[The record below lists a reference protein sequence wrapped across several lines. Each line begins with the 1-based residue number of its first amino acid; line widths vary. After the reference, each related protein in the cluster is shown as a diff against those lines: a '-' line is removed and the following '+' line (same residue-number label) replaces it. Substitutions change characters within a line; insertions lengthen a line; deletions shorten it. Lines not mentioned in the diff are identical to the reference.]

1 MESPI
6 MRIPRMK
13 MKIQGLPSEGAFLT
27 RQRDIP
33 RSWPE
38 RRSIS
43 RPGQWAIALL
53 LILTTGFLAE
63 DAKAIRLVC
72 GNGRTGT
79 FGSLVPQTVCWY
91 EDDPRPSGHAGDG
104 RGDGGGGKR
113 TLSPAPSAKEQQSQ
127 SKLEKASRCGELS
140 GNPVVLSTGNKVE
153 PELDFS
159 TGGEMGLYLQRTY
172 NAYWGARGLFGNYWL
187 SNFDYTLVPSS
198 DGRMLWAQRPDG
210 RRIKYLLD
218 DASGHYL
225 EEKAGPIAYV
235 IRESDGSYQLHN
247 EDNGI
252 ERYSAAGY
260 ILSLRNEQGVGW
272 NFTYSNNYLQQVVHS
287 SGRTVKF
294 VWSDGVVS
302 QVIDPA
308 GNVYRYSYVANV
320 FGSGTGQGRLASAT
334 LPGTPETTISYHY
347 EDNRFPGALT
357 GKSFNGVRYSTF
369 AYDDQGRAISTEH
382 AGGVE
387 RFSFRYVVAATQAV
401 TPPPKPTPPGGFVPG
416 ESNGYCDYKPGGG
429 RVCYQPKSVGGAV
442 PMSLQASAAATSTT
456 KDIPKKLS
464 VTETSPLGR
473 ETTYVYVDD
482 RLIEVSGNATSHC
495 PASYKEKTYDANGY
509 EDIVSDF
516 SDNYTDFDYD
526 PQGHLLKKVEAKGT
540 STERTT
546 TYAWDTT
553 NNRLVRE
560 TVVGD
565 HEVRYEYT
573 SDGRIAKETVADLTQ
588 YGQGRSQVTTYG
600 YSKHSNGLLSRMVID
615 GPLPGSTDAVT
626 YDYSSTGDLVGIT
639 NGLGHKTTYEDYNG
653 LGLPGKVTGPNG
665 DVTQYGYDAR
675 GRVTARTDMVKGA
688 SQTTSYSYTGA
699 GKLAA
704 VRRPD
709 GVTRQYLY
717 DAALRVAEEFQAR
730 NGGAAYERKRY
741 QYNNASQ
748 PVRVEVLDTAYPG
761 NTQIVGNIDGVDHDG
776 NWNWYVSGWACS
788 TAYAGQID
796 VHLYAGGAA
805 GSGQMVTSAR
815 ANLASEPAVAQRCQT
830 NGTAYR
836 FRIPLSLDARQ
847 RFGGKSIY
855 VHGISPAGSGNLTI
869 GNSGT
874 YKIPAAPVIGE
885 FQGVERDADWN
896 YFAKGWACAV
906 GEQGAIEV
914 QAFVGGGAGVGTYVA
929 SVRADQPADAAVAT
943 SCQTPSQ
950 ARAFRIPLGIGLR
963 GAHAGKGI
971 FLIGKAPNG
980 NIGDQQLANS
990 GTQGV
995 PAIAWA
1001 AEVVGWSGVGMSMFP
1016 GQTSTVKLTMRNTG
1030 NVVWG
1035 ADGTGNTYL
1044 ARGTYPTSLNVAV
1057 ALPGRVAP
1065 GQEAVFSWTFTAP
1078 RPITTT
1084 SYHMAAQMATD
1095 GTTWG
1100 PSTTAVIQ
1108 VEGSGGCV
1116 GTRCTQPRSID
1127 ERIILDAQGG
1137 AQ

>member
-1 MESPI
+1 MATAMESRRRGRGSAL
-6 MRIPRMK
+6 RIAIRRTLEASLLLSGSLWVASAGADTSDLDRITVRPPFDWIHIIPDNPPLYMPPPPGSDWGWGER
-13 MKIQGLPSEGAFLT
+13 GDVVVENEGA
-27 RQRDIP
+27 
-33 RSWPE
+33 E
-38 RRSIS
+38 
-43 RPGQWAIALL
+43 
-53 LILTTGFLAE
+53 
-63 DAKAIRLVC
+63 
-72 GNGRTGT
+72 
-79 FGSLVPQTVCWY
+79 
-91 EDDPRPSGHAGDG
+91 
-104 RGDGGGGKR
+104 
-113 TLSPAPSAKEQQSQ
+113 EQQTQ
-127 SKLEKASRCGELS
+127 TKLQKASACGEIG

-153 PELDFS
+153 PELDFIA
-159 TGGEMGLYLQRTY
+159 TGEMGLYLQRVY
-172 NAYWGARGLFGNYWL
+172 NGFWSARGLFGSYWL
-187 SNFDYTLVPSS
+187 SNFDYTLVPSN
-198 DGRMLWAQRPDG
+198 DGKILWAQRPDG
-210 RRIKYLLD
+210 RRVKYVLD
-218 DASGHYL
+218 AVSGHYL
-225 EEKAGPIAYV
+225 EDKADPIAYV
-235 IRESDGSYQLHN
+235 VKDGSIGFTIYN
-247 EDNGI
+247 ENNGI
-252 ERYSAAGY
+252 EKYNSEGY
-260 ILSLRNEQGVGW
+260 ILERRNEQGVGW
-272 NFTYSNNYLQQVVHS
+272 VFTYSGKYLQQVTHS

-294 VWSDGVVS
+294 AWSDGVVS
-302 QVIDPA
+302 QVTDPA
-308 GNVYRYSYVANV
+308 GNVYRYAYTANV
-320 FGSGTGQGRLASAT
+320 FGAGSGYARLASTT
-334 LPGTPETTISYHY
+334 LPGSPETTVSYHY
-347 EDNRFPGALT
+347 EDSRFPGALT

-369 AYDDQGRAISTEH
+369 TYDDQGRATSTEH
-382 AGGVE
+382 SGGVE
-387 RFSFRYVVAATQAV
+387 RYGFNYGVETTQAV
-401 TPPPKPTPPGGFVPG
+401 TPPPAPVPPGGFRDDEPR
-416 ESNGYCDYKPGGG
+416 GYCESKPGGS
-429 RVCYQPKSVGGAV
+429 RICYQPRSIGAPV
-442 PMSLQASAAATSTT
+442 MMTASASLQAASVTAPTT
-456 KDIPKKLS
+456 KTIPKKIL

-473 ETTYVYVDD
+473 KTTYVYVDD
-482 RLIEVSGNATSHC
+482 KLTEVSGDATPHC

-573 SDGRIAKETVADLTQ
+573 SDGRVAKKTVADLTQ
-588 YGQGRSQVTTYG
+588 YGQGRTQVTTYS
-600 YSKHSNGLLSRMVID
+600 YSKHSNGLLSRVVID
-615 GPLPGSTDAVT
+615 GPLPGSTDAIT
-626 YDYSSTGDLVGIT
+626 YDYSPTGDLVGIT
-639 NGLGHKTTYEDYNG
+639 NGLGHKTTYENYNG

-665 DVTQYGYDAR
+665 DVTQYSYDAR
-675 GRVTARTDMVKGA
+675 GRVTARADVVNGVD
-688 SQTTSYSYTGA
+688 QTTSYSYTGA

-704 VRRPD
+704 VRQPD
-709 GVTRQYLY
+709 GVARQYLY
-717 DAALRVAEEFQAR
+717 DAALRVTEEFQAR

-741 QYNNASQ
+741 QYNKASQ
-748 PVRVEVLDTAYPG
+748 PVRVEILDTAYPG

-943 SCQTPSQ
+943 NCQTPSQ
-950 ARAFRIPLGIGLR
+950 ARAFRMPLGIGLR
-963 GAHAGKGI
+963 GAYGGRGI
-971 FLIGKAPNG
+971 FLVGKAPNG

-995 PAIAWA
+995 PAIIRAT
-1001 AEVVGWSGVGMSMFP
+1001 EVVGWSGVGMSMFP

-1057 ALPGRVAP
+1057 ALPGRIAP

-1127 ERIILDAQGG
+1127 EKIILDAQGG